1 MNMVKSFF
9 SRLTGSSEDYD
20 DYFDDP
26 KATRAVFHGEGV
38 ERHAHITPK
47 DEASTASEEPAG
59 ELAVDVYQT
68 PEAIVVKA
76 LIAGVHPGTIDISLT
91 REMLTISG
99 MRQDEKEVDEEHYY
113 QRELY
118 WGSFS
123 RTILLP
129 EEVDVGM
136 AEASER
142 HGILMIRLPKIN
154 KKKYPSKKYP
164 SKMQR
169 NLMAQYLTLAQ
180 YPTINYK
187 IQKNQ
192 NQLKM

>member
-1 MNMVKSFF
+1 MKGFF
-9 SRLTGSSEDYD
+9 SKLTNSNDDY

-26 KATRAVFHGEGV
+26 KATRAVFEGEGG
-38 ERHAHITPK
+38 ERHAHIAPK
-47 DEASTASEEPAG
+47 DEQTWSAEAEAG

-68 PEAIVVKA
+68 PDAIVIKA
-76 LIAGVHPGTIDISLT
+76 LIAGVHPGTIDISLS

-99 MRQDEKEVDEEHYY
+99 TRADEREVEEDNYF

-129 EEVDVGM
+129 EEVDVDL

-154 KKKYPSKKYP
+154 KKKQTK
-164 SKMQR
+164 
-169 NLMAQYLTLAQ
+169 
-180 YPTINYK
+180 
-187 IQKNQ
+187 
-192 NQLKM
+192 LKVRSR

>member
-1 MNMVKSFF
+1 MVKSFF
-9 SRLTGSSEDYD
+9 SKLTGAGDEYD
-20 DYFDDP
+20 NYFDDP
-26 KATRAVFHGEGV
+26 KATRAVFEGEDA
-38 ERHAHITPK
+38 ERHAHITQK
-47 DEASTASEEPAG
+47 NESGWAGEEPAG

-76 LIAGVHPGTIDISLT
+76 LIAGVHPNSVDISLT
-91 REMLTISG
+91 REVLTISG
-99 MRQDEKEVDEEHYY
+99 TRQDEREGDEEHYF

-129 EEVDVGM
+129 EEVDVDL

-154 KKKYPSKKYP
+154 KKRQTK
-164 SKMQR
+164 
-169 NLMAQYLTLAQ
+169 
-180 YPTINYK
+180 
-187 IQKNQ
+187 
-192 NQLKM
+192 LKVRSR

>member
-1 MNMVKSFF
+1 MAKGFF
-9 SRLTGSSEDYD
+9 SKLTGGGDDYD
-20 DYFDDP
+20 NFFDDP
-26 KATRAVFHGEGV
+26 KATKAVFEGKGE
-38 ERHAHITPK
+38 ERHAHLKTPRSNE
-47 DEASTASEEPAG
+47 EAWAGEEPAG

-76 LIAGVHPGTIDISLT
+76 LIAGVHPGSIDISLS

-99 MRQDEKEVDEEHYY
+99 TRQDEREVDEEHYF

-129 EEVDVGM
+129 EEVDVDL

-142 HGILMIRLPKIN
+142 HGVLMIRLPKIN
-154 KKKYPSKKYP
+154 KKRQTK
-164 SKMQR
+164 
-169 NLMAQYLTLAQ
+169 
-180 YPTINYK
+180 
-187 IQKNQ
+187 
-192 NQLKM
+192 LKVRSR